1 MKSLHLLAVVSAVAL
16 AVVMFLFLTD
26 NLPGGGPVEKEG
38 RVPGNYSGSPDV
50 NGVITAA
57 AVPAKPAR
65 GSAASPDVVEAATA
79 RPETGDKGLAVSL
92 PDLLDYEVG
101 DEIDLLIPQ
110 EELIYRGRIS
120 STEITG
126 AGNRVVS
133 GFFDGDFKR
142 QRFIFTVGT
151 SYTFGTLQT
160 ANGRYQLKTS
170 NGIGRIISTAVINEK
185 LDFSLPDFV
194 IPERR
199 EQPLGERRA
208 EPLDR

>member
-38 RVPGNYSGSPDV
+38 HGPGNYSGSPDV

-110 EELIYRGRIS
+110 EELTYRGTIS

-133 GFFDGDFKR
+133 GFFDGDLKR

-208 EPLDR
+208 EPIDR